1 MTDPKRVL
9 IVLPNWLGDI
19 VMALPSVAAARNHF
33 ASQHLAVALPRAMTP
48 VVRMLTGLDAVVSL
62 EGGQDGFASDVAT
75 LAGRKYD
82 VAVLFPN
89 SFRSAWM
96 TYRAG
101 IMERWGY
108 AADFRRLLLTRAVK
122 RPREGGHHSNYYR
135 TLLGKLKISIED
147 DNAKLVV
154 TDSQRARAARLLERH
169 RVASSRP
176 IVVMAPGSAHGHA
189 KQWLPERYAEVARRS
204 VIELGQSVVFVG
216 GIDDRPVGRAIESFI
231 TEAGHGLSDERRIVN
246 LIGHTDLTELIGIL
260 ANCEA
265 CVSNDTGA
273 MHLAAVLSKPVVA
286 VFGPSDERVTA
297 PIGPH
302 ELLSHPVRCRPC
314 LLRDCP
320 IDHRCMI
327 GISTNDVFSALVR
340 CLNSN
345 ETKEASS

>member
-48 VVRMLTGLDAVVSL
+48 VVRMLSGLDAVVSL

-82 VAVLFPN
+82 VAILFPN

-96 TYRAG
+96 MYRAG
-101 IMERWGY
+101 IVERWGY
-108 AADFRRLLLTRAVK
+108 AADFRSLLLTRAVM
-122 RPREGGHHSNYYR
+122 RPPEGDHHSNYYR
-135 TLLGKLKISIED
+135 TLLRKLKISIEGD
-147 DNAKLVV
+147 VGNLVV
-154 TDSQRARAARLLERH
+154 TDSQRARATRLLERH
-169 RVASSRP
+169 KVASGKS
-176 IVVMAPGSAHGHA
+176 IVVMAPGAAHGHA

-204 VIELGQSVVFVG
+204 VTELDQSVVFVG
-216 GIDDRPVGRAIESFI
+216 GANDRPAGRAIESFL
-231 TEAGHGLSDERRIVN
+231 TKFGHGVSDAGRIVN
-246 LIGHTDLTELIGIL
+246 LIGHTDLTELIGVL
-260 ANCEA
+260 ADCEA

-273 MHLAAVLSKPVVA
+273 MHLAAALAKPVVA

-297 PIGPH
+297 PVGRH

-320 IDHRCMI
+320 IDHRCMT
-327 GISTNDVFSALVR
+327 GISTDDVFSALAR
-340 CLNSN
+340 RLTSN
-345 ETKEASS
+345 ETTEAFS